1 MKRLFLSEPDYVH
14 VMKYWHLYLL
24 LTATRTYLFH
34 YANFRLYS
42 VTGDIWQLKYSG
54 QNTWRRRVLDCKGL
68 TNQAIKW
75 EVIMSSFSWAGR
87 KKNGLAA
94 FHIHAEGMNKLMFG
108 GMKIEISHRDILL
121 TSFSDRPYLH
131 TFSPVNMM
139 MNNISW
145 SAAEYVSHG
154 ESPGR
159 FWLLLVFSSFLYTT
173 ISLRGRVKWGVGRW
187 VKAKRGR

>member
-1 MKRLFLSEPDYVH
+1 MGGDYVIIF
-14 VMKYWHLYLL
+14 L
-24 LTATRTYLFH
+24 
-34 YANFRLYS
+34 
-42 VTGDIWQLKYSG
+42 GWQ
-54 QNTWRRRVLDCKGL
+54 
-68 TNQAIKW
+68 
-75 EVIMSSFSWAGR
+75 
-87 KKNGLAA
+87 KKKGLAA
-94 FHIHAEGMNKLMFG
+94 FHIHAERMNKLMFR

-145 SAAEYVSHG
+145 SAAECVSHG

-173 ISLRGRVKWGVGRW
+173 ISLRGRVKWRGGQVREG
-187 VKAKRGR
+187 KAREIITTHILQKHTTLWTSSSPWSPLSPLKIFSYQ